1 MLRCFV
7 LYKCDAMKMYWKK
20 SMMIQD
26 DNRNEEKFE
35 ITIRVVV
42 KG

>member
-1 MLRCFV
+1 
-7 LYKCDAMKMYWKK
+7 MKMYWKK